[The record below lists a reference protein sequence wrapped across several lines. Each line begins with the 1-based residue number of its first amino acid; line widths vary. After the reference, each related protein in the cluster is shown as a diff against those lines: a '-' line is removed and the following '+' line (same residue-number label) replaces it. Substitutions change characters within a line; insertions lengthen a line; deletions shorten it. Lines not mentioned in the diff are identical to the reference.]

1 MKRVGDIVSA
11 RAVIA
16 VSFMVTVISLSLSL
30 PLSLYKN
37 VPDQQNMIA
46 SYTSHHIESVSY
58 LTADKNSSIYTQKS
72 E

>member
-11 RAVIA
+11 SAFYRCQLYGHCLSSL
-16 VSFMVTVISLSLSL
+16 SFSLSLS
-30 PLSLYKN
+30 KN
-37 VPDQQNMIA
+37 VLDQQNMIS

-58 LTADKNSSIYTQKS
+58 LTADKNSNIYTKKS